1 VPSEEWLVTT
11 QLPSPSGVATDQIG
25 MVPVSEVLSL
35 SDAPATQA
43 YAFAHQKEVIRQLIV
58 DRRLRAICEVGGGRS
73 PLFSVDEVG
82 ELDLDY
88 TVLDVSAA
96 ELALASPQYAKVTGD
111 ICSLRL
117 DDSRV
122 GSYDLVFSQMLAEH
136 VSSGEAMHRN
146 ILRLLRPGGIAF
158 HFFPTLYSPVFV
170 ANRLLPERLAQWTLR
185 MVLGREHHEKFP
197 ARYSWCYGPSP
208 RRTQK
213 LRALGYAVLAYRPFY
228 GTAYLQ
234 SIPIARRLEQT
245 FHRVA
250 AKRLSRLFTSYAWV
264 ILQKPAAPH
273 DRRQPP
279 SGDDHL

>member
-1 VPSEEWLVTT
+1 L
-11 QLPSPSGVATDQIG
+11 D
-25 MVPVSEVLSL
+25 
-35 SDAPATQA
+35 DAPATQD

-58 DRRLRAICEVGGGRS
+58 DRGLRVICEVGGGRS
-73 PLFSVDEVG
+73 PLFTLAEVA

-96 ELALASPQYAKVTGD
+96 ELALASPQYARVIGD

-158 HFFPTLYSPVFV
+158 HFFPTLYSPLFV

-185 MVLGREHHEKFP
+185 MVLGRAHHEKFP
-197 ARYSWCYGPSP
+197 AKYSWCYGPSP
-208 RRTQK
+208 RRMQK
-213 LRALGYAVLAYRPFY
+213 FRALGYTVLAYRPFY
-228 GTAYLQ
+228 GTEYLQ
-234 SIPIARRLEQT
+234 SFPVARHLEQG

-250 AKRLSRLFTSYAWV
+250 ARRRSRLFTSYAWV
-264 ILQKPAAPH
+264 VLQKPAAPP
-273 DRRQPP
+273 DR
-279 SGDDHL
+279 SHSIA